1 MAGIFITPL
10 GGLTVTSSGFIVHLG
25 RFMTEPGFIFR
36 KSNQVEIDFNL
47 VEKSTEV
54 WFHQTPVGQFNT

>member
-1 MAGIFITPL
+1 MPGRIIEPGATIA
-10 GGLTVTSSGFIVHLG
+10 GFIVHLG
-25 RFMTEPGFIFR
+25 RFMTEPGFIYR